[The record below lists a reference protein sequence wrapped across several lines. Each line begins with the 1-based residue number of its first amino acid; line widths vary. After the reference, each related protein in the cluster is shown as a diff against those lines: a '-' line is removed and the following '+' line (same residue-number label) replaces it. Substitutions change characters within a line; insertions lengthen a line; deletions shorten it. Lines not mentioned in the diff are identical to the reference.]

1 MMVTCIGKANLDISY
16 SIQQVHLGNNH
27 VSLSVDLHLG
37 GKAAN
42 VSVALKKL
50 GIQSQLIADI
60 GGDPFGQKITE
71 ELKTFGVISLLK
83 VKPAMTGFTFIVV
96 ERDGKNTMFN
106 YPGANLL
113 LSVEDISSFKNELLS
128 SNIIFYQSGTG
139 NQNEIIRYLKTLR
152 KPIFLELSEAV
163 EPDLL
168 SEIEFVSLNEQE
180 AINITNTRDIDKAL
194 EKLLSY
200 GIKNIFL
207 KLGEKGS
214 VHASKQGIVR
224 KGAFKIQPVDTTGA
238 GDSFSAGC
246 IYGIL
251 HNLAIEKILEFANKC
266 AAITCTRLGTVS
278 AFPSIDEVEKL
289 GL

>member
-96 ERDGKNTMFN
+96 EQDGTNTMFN
-106 YPGANLL
+106 YIGANAL
-113 LSVEDISSFKNELLS
+113 LSLEDISRYESELVESDLV
-128 SNIIFYQSGTG
+128 FYQASAGR
-139 NQNEIIRYLKTLR
+139 QKEIIEYLKKLQC
-152 KPIFLELSEAV
+152 PIFIELSEPV
-163 EPDLL
+163 EPELL
-168 SEIEFVSLNEQE
+168 NGIESISLNEEE
-180 AINITNTRDIDKAL
+180 ALRVTRTENTFDAL
-194 EKLLSY
+194 GRLLSF
-200 GIKNIFL
+200 GVGSIFL
-207 KLGEKGS
+207 KLGD
-214 VHASKQGIVR
+214 
-224 KGAFKIQPVDTTGA
+224 KGAIYANRENIIYGKPYKISPVDTTGA
-238 GDSFSAGC
+238 GDAFTAGC

-251 HNLAIEKILEFANKC
+251 NNMPVERILDFANKC
-266 AAITCTRLGTVS
+266 GAITCIRRGTTE
-278 AFPSIDEVEKL
+278 AFPTYKEVEN
-289 GL
+289 